1 MEIRFNPS
9 PCSSLGIE
17 VEMGLVDRSTRDL
30 VSVAGTVLERVGRG
44 HPGGEHPK
52 AKQELFQCTIEMI
65 TGVCQTVAE
74 ARADLTGTL
83 AELTTVTNELG
94 VALMCSGTHPF
105 ARWQDQDISP
115 SARYQDLVER
125 IQWPARRLAIHG
137 VHFHVGLDS
146 GEKAIA
152 VTNSLAYHL
161 PVFLALAASSPYWHG
176 LDTGLASCR
185 TKVFEGL
192 PTAGPPPPLES
203 WADFESFM
211 ETLIT
216 ARAISSIREVWWD
229 VRPHPDFGTVELRMA
244 DGMASLDEVA
254 AVAALAQSLV
264 EDLSARLDR
273 GEALPSARD
282 WVVRENKWLAA
293 RSGLEADMIVDDR
306 GTLRPMRDV
315 VTELVQTLAPTAD
328 RLGCARELDDIH
340 HILDVGPGYLRQRRI
355 VAAGGTLVDVV
366 DRLIDEMAAGK
377 PLP

>member
-1 MEIRFNPS
+1 
-9 PCSSLGIE
+9 
-17 VEMGLVDRSTRDL
+17 
-30 VSVAGTVLERVGRG
+30 
-44 HPGGEHPK
+44 
-52 AKQELFQCTIEMI
+52 
-65 TGVCQTVAE
+65 
-74 ARADLTGTL
+74 
-83 AELTTVTNELG
+83 VTNELG

-105 ARWQDQDISP
+105 ARWQDQDVSP

-137 VHFHVGLDS
+137 VHFHIGLDS

-264 EDLSARLDR
+264 DDLSSRVDR
-273 GEALPSARD
+273 GEALPGARD

-293 RSGLEADMIVDDR
+293 RWGLEADMIVDDR
-306 GTLRPMRDV
+306 GTLRPIRDV
-315 VTELVQTLAPTAD
+315 VTELVHTLAPTAD
-328 RLGCARELDDIH
+328 RLGCARELDDVH
-340 HILDVGPGYLRQRRI
+340 HILDVGPGYLRQRGI